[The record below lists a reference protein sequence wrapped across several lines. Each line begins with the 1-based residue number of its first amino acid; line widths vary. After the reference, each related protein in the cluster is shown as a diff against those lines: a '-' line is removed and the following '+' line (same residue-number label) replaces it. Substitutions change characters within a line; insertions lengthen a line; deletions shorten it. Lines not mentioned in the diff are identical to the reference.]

1 MQGVPSDENDHTG
14 SFSSFTP
21 CGAPSGKL
29 RRKISAGGSHQNHL
43 PMVLMFVKTRVSPI
57 AMGDQGSAFG
67 NRNPFEKGLTENF
80 YGYSSTLTASPRW
93 NEYSTASVT
102 GSPSCRR
109 TIAAYSF
116 SCKA

>member
-1 MQGVPSDENDHTG
+1 MLGKGLGEGEPALTRFPLFAKRSVG
-14 SFSSFTP
+14 SFD
-21 CGAPSGKL
+21 KL
-29 RRKISAGGSHQNHL
+29 
-43 PMVLMFVKTRVSPI
+43 
-57 AMGDQGSAFG
+57 D
-67 NRNPFEKGLTENF
+67 PFEKGYTKRH
-80 YGYSSTLTASPRW
+80 YSSTLTASPRW